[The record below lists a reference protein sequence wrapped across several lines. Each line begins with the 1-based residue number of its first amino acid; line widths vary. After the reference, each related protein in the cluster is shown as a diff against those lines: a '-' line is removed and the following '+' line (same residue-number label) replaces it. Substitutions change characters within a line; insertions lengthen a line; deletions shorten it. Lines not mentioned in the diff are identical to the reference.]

1 MAPFLTARWRQLAM
15 LNYRVDPAT
24 LRALVPRGTE
34 LDDFRG
40 DHFVS
45 VVGFLFLGTKVRGVP
60 VPFHRDFE
68 EVNLRFY
75 VRREARGELRRG
87 VAFVKELVPRRAIA
101 WLARALYNEN
111 YVALPMRHRIS
122 PADEAPRADSVR
134 YAWQLGAHWH
144 TLSLEAEAQSAA
156 AAADSEERF
165 ITEHYWGYARQRD
178 GGTVEYQVEH
188 PPWSV
193 SRAIRASLE
202 ANVEQLY
209 GAAFAPLLQGAPASA
224 FLADGSAVAV
234 HQGRRVA

>member
-1 MAPFLTARWRQLAM
+1 M

-75 VRREARGELRRG
+75 VRREARDELRRG

-101 WLARALYNEN
+101 WLARRSLQRELRSLCRCGIAS
-111 YVALPMRHRIS
+111 LPPTRLLAPIRSAMRGSSERIGTRSRSRRRHSQRRPRPTRRSASS
-122 PADEAPRADSVR
+122 PSI
-134 YAWQLGAHWH
+134 L
-144 TLSLEAEAQSAA
+144 
-156 AAADSEERF
+156 
-165 ITEHYWGYARQRD
+165 GYARQRD

-193 SRAIRASLE
+193 SHAIRASLE

-209 GAAFAPLLQGAPASA
+209 GTAFAPLLQGAPASA

>member
-1 MAPFLTARWRQLAM
+1 
-15 LNYRVDPAT
+15 
-24 LRALVPRGTE
+24 
-34 LDDFRG
+34 
-40 DHFVS
+40 
-45 VVGFLFLGTKVRGVP
+45 
-60 VPFHRDFE
+60 
-68 EVNLRFY
+68 
-75 VRREARGELRRG
+75 
-87 VAFVKELVPRRAIA
+87 
-101 WLARALYNEN
+101 
-111 YVALPMRHRIS
+111 MRHRIS

-193 SRAIRASLE
+193 SHAIRASLE

-209 GAAFAPLLQGAPASA
+209 GTAVRAA
-224 FLADGSAVAV
+224 LAGCTGLGLSRGRLAVAV